1 MTGKGKKEETC
12 PITMI
17 RVVSGTE
24 PETPFSSIYEHPPKS
39 LIAYW
44 RSRPVYCKSLG
55 SIRRSY
61 LSAPVDRPRGQS
73 GYGDEPAA
81 VLRAVCGGS
90 LSGPG
95 QN

>member
-1 MTGKGKKEETC
+1 VSDHDYSSGQRDRTGN
-12 PITMI
+12 PLQLNYA
-17 RVVSGTE
+17 R
-24 PETPFSSIYEHPPKS
+24 PPKS

-61 LSAPVDRPRGQS
+61 LSAPVDRPTGQS
-73 GYGDEPAA
+73 RYGDEPAA

-90 LSGPG
+90 LSDPG
-95 QN
+95 RNQ